1 MATPALNRDEAV
13 DRYARELTAWRERR
27 RLTKKALADAM
38 SYDPSYVSHIEAGRQ
53 LPTEEFTRQAEA
65 VLGAGGALWDHWQQI
80 EAARYSEPRRRP
92 PTRELRLTD
101 FISWL
106 ADHSSMGFP
115 AVYAAVEQAAAQL
128 DAEPRSEQLARQHGR
143 RHVRRDQVAA
153 AIADYY
159 ETSGLYTVDVQGDDV
174 CLSIYALP
182 DWLAA
187 VPLGGPHEYFEFVPP
202 RSEFGPQLDDV
213 TLSSA
218 VRRLAAAELSDTV
231 MVNNPLYRLLD
242 FDVGPHELR
251 ATVTTVDFAAYALT
265 TDMLGDELVDAI
277 AAGGGPQRLRAIH
290 LPDVETAVDLARR
303 TCVGGLNAL
312 VAAARNPRPS
322 RPADYVLLVQERSS
336 TVLNLPGALA
346 VIPKAFHQPTGEAAE
361 EAPLSVTLLRELE
374 EELLGRVDL
383 EQLTEEAYRHVDP
396 LHAMQTS
403 EPLLWLLDRR
413 NTFRTE
419 CTGFGFNLVTGS
431 YDLLCLVVIDD
442 PAWWDTFG
450 HLVAANWESM
460 RIRRYS
466 SHDTAGLADLVHDP
480 RWSNEGLFGLL
491 QGLLRL
497 GEIGDP
503 ARLALPPITVE
514 M

>member
-1 MATPALNRDEAV
+1 MATPALSEGEAA

-27 RLTKKALADAM
+27 RMTKKALAVAM

-65 VLGAGGALWDHWQQI
+65 VLGAGGALWDHWAQI

-92 PTRELRLTD
+92 AARELRLTD
-101 FISWL
+101 FIAWL
-106 ADHSSMGFP
+106 ADHSSMSFP
-115 AVYAAVEQAAAQL
+115 AVYAAVEQAAARL
-128 DAEPRSEQLARQHGR
+128 DAEPRSERLARQHGR
-143 RHVRRDQVAA
+143 RHVGRAQVAA

-159 ETSGLYTVDVQGDDV
+159 GPSALYSVDVQGETV
-174 CLSIYALP
+174 ALSVYALP
-182 DWLAA
+182 EWLTT
-187 VPLGGPHEYFEFVPP
+187 VPLRSPHECFRFVPP
-202 RSEFGPQLDDV
+202 RPELESLLDDV

-242 FDVGPHELR
+242 YTVGQHDLS

-277 AAGGGPQRLRAIH
+277 AAGGSPLRLRAIH
-290 LPDVETAVDLARR
+290 LPDIATTLDLARR
-303 TCVGGLNAL
+303 PCVGGLNAL
-312 VAAARNPRPS
+312 VAAARNPRQG
-322 RPADYVLLVQERSS
+322 RPADYVLFVQERSS

-413 NTFRTE
+413 DAFRTE

-431 YDLLCLVVIDD
+431 YDLPCLVVIDD

-466 SHDTAGLADLVHDP
+466 SQDTAGLAALINDP
-480 RWSNEGLFGLL
+480 HWSNEGLFGLL

-497 GEIGDP
+497 GDIGEP
-503 ARLALPPITVE
+503 ARLVLPPITVE
-514 M
+514 N